1 METKAYA
8 KINISLDVVGK
19 RKDGYHLLKMIMQ
32 SINLYDVIDV
42 KVVDKGIC
50 ITSDSNNIPN
60 DSRNIAYRAAKL
72 FLDTYKI
79 KSGVSIHIKKNI
91 PIAAGLAGGSTDG
104 AAVLKLLRKL
114 FKPDLT
120 DAELINLGVK
130 IGADIPFCI
139 VGGTA
144 LCEGI
149 GEKITILK
157 SLGDKIL
164 VLVKPEFG
172 VSTKE
177 VYMKYNQCKNVKHPD
192 STALIKAVNDGNF
205 NFVVNN
211 MVNVLENVTS
221 SEYED
226 INKIK
231 LEAMEY
237 KALGSMMSGS
247 GPTVFAFFKD
257 DAGAQKYFNEMKR
270 KYKQV
275 FTVRTVG

>member
-1 METKAYA
+1 MEIKAYA

-19 RKDGYHLLKMIMQ
+19 REDGYHLLKMIMQ
-32 SINLYDVIDV
+32 SIDLYDVIDI
-42 KVVDKGIC
+42 KAVDKGIR
-50 ITSDSNNIPN
+50 IASDSKKIPN

-91 PIAAGLAGGSTDG
+91 PVAAGLAGGSTDG

-114 FKPDLT
+114 FKPELT
-120 DAELINLGVK
+120 DNELINLGVK

-149 GEKITILK
+149 GEKITVLK
-157 SLGDKIL
+157 KLGNKIL

-177 VYMKYNQCKNVKHPD
+177 VYMKYDGCKNVKHPD
-192 STALIKAVNDGNF
+192 STALIRAVNDGNF

-231 LEAMEY
+231 CKAMEY

-247 GPTVFAFFKD
+247 GPTVFSFFKD
-257 DAGAQKYFNEMKR
+257 NTLAQEYFNEMKK

-275 FTVRTVG
+275 FIVRTV